1 MNNNNNHAPIDNV
14 SDTAFWVAVYRAKE
28 SERELAMFNDPFAHG
43 LAGERGRQMA
53 AAMPDISPYVE
64 WSVVSRTVII
74 DRFIERLIGEDVD
87 AVINLGAGLDARPYR
102 MSLPATLEW
111 IEADHPSI
119 IAHKNLGLAS
129 AEPRCKLTRV
139 GIDLGDDPRRM
150 EFLQNAAP
158 QARKVLVLTEGVL
171 PYLSPEQV
179 SALGRD
185 LSSQRRF
192 TYWITEYFHP
202 RTYRYLNHPVRAA
215 KMKNAPFRF
224 FPDDWYAFFKAIGW
238 VERET
243 RYTSEIATEF
253 NRKIPMP
260 TVARLL
266 MPFLP
271 KKAKEELLRMT
282 GFVVFETE
290 GVS

>member
-1 MNNNNNHAPIDNV
+1 MNNNHAPIDNV
-14 SDTAFWVAVYRAKE
+14 SDTAFWVAVYRATE
-28 SERELAMFNDPFAHG
+28 SERERAMFTDPFARA

-53 AAMPDISPYVE
+53 AAMSDMSPYVE

-74 DRFIERLIGEDVD
+74 DRFIERLIGESVD

-102 MSLPATLEW
+102 MRLPATLEW

-119 IAHKNLGLAS
+119 IAYKSRGLATVV
-129 AEPRCKLTRV
+129 PRCKLTRV
-139 GIDLGDDPRRM
+139 GIDLGDDSKRIK
-150 EFLQNAAP
+150 FLQNAAP
-158 QARKVLVLTEGVL
+158 RAQKVLVLTEGVL
-171 PYLSPEQV
+171 PYLSPDQV

-185 LSSQRRF
+185 LWSQRRF
-192 TYWITEYFHP
+192 AYWITEYFHP

-224 FPDDWYAFFKAIGW
+224 FPDDWYGFFKAIGW
-238 VERET
+238 AKRET
-243 RYTSEIATEF
+243 YYTSEIATEF

-260 TVARLL
+260 TFARLI

-271 KKAKEELLRMT
+271 KKAKEELGRMT
-282 GFVVFETE
+282 GFVLLERE
-290 GVS
+290 DVS